1 MGDRVQF
8 FFSAC
13 ACLPFRYFS
22 PFRATKQTRN
32 MDGPPLFS
40 FFASKIRAAS
50 VLGCWRDVVA
60 WLPRTDGRMVPTA
73 PLFYSPR
80 SDFFLGLGL
89 VRAGLGWGWCER
101 SGACGGAWGRRGRV
115 ARVQITTEPGHRIH
129 HRLHRVHFGAAPPS
143 RCCPAY
149 PRRINFAFRSV
160 LPRRYLSRRR

>member
-80 SDFFLGLGL
+80 SDFFFFGLGL
-89 VRAGLGWGWCER
+89 VRACLGWCER
-101 SGACGGAWGRRGRV
+101 SGACGG
-115 ARVQITTEPGHRIH
+115 
-129 HRLHRVHFGAAPPS
+129 GAAVS
-143 RCCPAY
+143 RGFKSQQNDRGIVFIIVCTGSISEQ
-149 PRRINFAFRSV
+149 R
-160 LPRRYLSRRR
+160 LPRGAVRPIPFG